1 MSVSVGRRG
10 LRANRL
16 VYGAVTGHDCRRASA
31 ASGAEKESAVAQKR
45 ATAPGKEAAGRW
57 TRPRERER
65 SRAPPPGALAI
76 GPHERQASN
85 DAPATG
91 RARTP
96 VWRAARRRVGDRST
110 RAAFRGLVVVRV
122 IRCRSF
128 GLCSGAFC
136 RWVSAGFGCSSGGSS
151 GRAFDG
157 LPFARCDPLLVFAL
171 PVVSDRCGR
180 ERLRSLLR
188 RIDFR
193 QSKVFTSSRAVLVG
207 LGPRF
212 WGCDG
217 MGRLSFRGSL
227 RSCRRGPARF
237 VNAWS
242 VRVVR
247 TLVGSRVALVAACLA
262 LARRLYSSATDGR
275 STWIIIQ
282 CVGDVECAVGVSQY
296 AGGRF
301 FRRVSPPNRSG
312 RARPS
317 GDAGPRAVVALS
329 SSPRGLERPRKTTLS
344 TSSSIPIETAASHR
358 S

>member
-122 IRCRSF
+122 IRCSSF
-128 GLCSGAFC
+128 DLCSGAFAVGPLLG
-136 RWVSAGFGCSSGGSS
+136 WLLVGWLSS
-151 GRAFDG
+151 GRAFDV
-157 LPFARCDPLLVFAL
+157 LP
-171 PVVSDRCGR
+171 
-180 ERLRSLLR
+180 
-188 RIDFR
+188 
-193 QSKVFTSSRAVLVG
+193 
-207 LGPRF
+207 
-212 WGCDG
+212 
-217 MGRLSFRGSL
+217 
-227 RSCRRGPARF
+227 
-237 VNAWS
+237 
-242 VRVVR
+242 
-247 TLVGSRVALVAACLA
+247 SRVAIRCSCSPCL
-262 LARRLYSSATDGR
+262 S
-275 STWIIIQ
+275 
-282 CVGDVECAVGVSQY
+282 
-296 AGGRF
+296 
-301 FRRVSPPNRSG
+301 
-312 RARPS
+312 
-317 GDAGPRAVVALS
+317 
-329 SSPRGLERPRKTTLS
+329 
-344 TSSSIPIETAASHR
+344 
-358 S
+358 